1 MAEGKK
7 TSPGEFVRQVRQE
20 GSKVAWPSAK
30 QTNTSSVM
38 VFIMVVIMA
47 SFFVLIDTILGSAVS
62 ALLGF

>member
-20 GSKVAWPSAK
+20 GSKVAWPSRK
-30 QTNTSSVM
+30 QTSVSSVM
-38 VFIMVVIMA
+38 VFIMVAVMA
-47 SFFVLIDTILGSAVS
+47 TFFVLVDGILGNAVK